1 MIFVH
6 LRPAVPLH
14 SVLVVGSASLE
25 DWLVNPSTSSNTSN
39 HGTVGRGD
47 NLDSDDEYTKRGRI
61 LSFFFTFFE
70 PDGSLTL
77 VLLVSGLWA
86 MTVA

>member
-47 NLDSDDEYTKRGRI
+47 HLDSIDASHTKDTSND
-61 LSFFFTFFE
+61 LFTFFE

-86 MTVA
+86 ITVA

>member
-61 LSFFFTFFE
+61 LSFFY
-70 PDGSLTL
+70 
-77 VLLVSGLWA
+77 LL
-86 MTVA
+86 